1 MKYPTVRAKIVK
13 MEDGAGYEGKVY
25 DQYVF
30 IELSN
35 VKVISLF
42 DGDMSSSHDLLSKI
56 RDITIDVIFATV
68 EKLSEPKYGVEPFVP
83 EQGKHYTPGFG
94 HIFFGKIEEMCDR
107 HHRLSVDI
115 GVGKIMVSPGQQ
127 EYKTFQVG
135 DFVKILT
142 SRADL
147 FKIYD

>member
-42 DGDMSSSHDLLSKI
+42 DGDMSASHDLLSKI

-147 FKIYD
+147 FRIYD